1 MNGNTEVLLVF
12 VVPPDTTN
20 FRKQQIR
27 VGKSLNDDSPI
38 PSIKRMR
45 HAWCIELEKQE
56 ITCVGQLRGWLA
68 RPHDDEREKFAPYLA
83 DFDSRNF
90 NSKYNEQIRGIAQY
104 ALTMLV
110 KPDQPSPDKEDFISL
125 VNENKRLMEENASL
139 KSQIDAAAAQSGA

>member
-1 MNGNTEVLLVF
+1 M
-12 VVPPDTTN
+12 TN

-27 VGKSLNDDSPI
+27 FEKSLNEGSVI
-38 PSIKRMR
+38 RSIKRMR
-45 HAWCIELEKQE
+45 STLCEELEKQD
-56 ITCVGQLRGWLA
+56 ITCVGHLRGWLA
-68 RPHDDEREKFAPYLA
+68 PHDDDREKFTPYLA

-104 ALTMLV
+104 ALTILV